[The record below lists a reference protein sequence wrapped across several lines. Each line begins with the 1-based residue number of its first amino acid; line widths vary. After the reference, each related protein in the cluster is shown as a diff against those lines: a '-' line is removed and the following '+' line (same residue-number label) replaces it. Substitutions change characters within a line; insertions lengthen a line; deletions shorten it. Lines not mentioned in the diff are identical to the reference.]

1 MIDIHEIKDIESLT
15 NWRSEVINDV
25 FGNEPSAELLRANRD
40 YYLNHI
46 ADGEHLA
53 VIATYDGLEAG
64 CGSICLSD
72 ELPSPDNPSGHCAY
86 LMNIYVRKPFRQ
98 HGIAH
103 TIVKYLIQ
111 AALKHGC
118 GKIYL
123 ETTEDGRPV
132 YTSLGFGDMSDMM
145 KLKNSPN
152 P

>member
-1 MIDIHEIKDIESLT
+1 MIDIHEIKDIESLM

-46 ADGEHLA
+46 ADGGHVA
-53 VIATYDGLEAG
+53 VIATYDGFEAG

-111 AALKHGC
+111 ASLKHGC